1 MEMMIQSGTVDRAVQ
16 QAHREAT
23 RAPISQVAS
32 VLQDLLSRRLTAY
45 IVGVGDGKTVA
56 RWANGDVAEIRDH
69 EIEKKL
75 RATYEIAQLLLT
87 GDAAQTV
94 KAWFLGLNPELND
107 VSPSEALRDGQLKES
122 LAAARAFV
130 AGG

>member
-1 MEMMIQSGTVDRAVQ
+1 MIQSGTLRQAVQ
-16 QAHREAT
+16 HAHREAT
-23 RAPISQVAS
+23 RAPIAQVAS
-32 VLQDLLSRRLTAY
+32 VLQELLSRRLTAY

-56 RWANGDVAEIRDH
+56 RWANGEVAEIRDH

-75 RATYEIAQLLLT
+75 RTTYEITQLLLT

-94 KAWFLGLNPELND
+94 KAWFIGLNPELGD
-107 VSPSEALRDGQLKES
+107 ASPSEALRDGQLKES
-122 LAAARAFV
+122 LAAARAFL